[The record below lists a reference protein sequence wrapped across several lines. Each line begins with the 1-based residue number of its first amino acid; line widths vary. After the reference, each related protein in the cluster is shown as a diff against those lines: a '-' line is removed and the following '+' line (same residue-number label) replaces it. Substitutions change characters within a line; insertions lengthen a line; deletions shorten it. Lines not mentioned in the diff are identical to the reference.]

1 LILFEIALRPKG
13 DKEELMENLVS
24 TQEEQKI
31 LFYDGA
37 LLVKTLEE
45 EAEWRQAYQLRHRVF
60 AERLK
65 WVPERTDRLESDM
78 YDAWSSSIGVFSN
91 NAALLG
97 LVRLTRAPVP
107 FMLESEFSACLLGI
121 HHLRKELD
129 TAEITRLAVDPNI
142 MTRGLSIRVMHVAI
156 KGAYLWCLEHG
167 VRYTYIVVEKPL
179 LRGLRLMGW
188 PCQVIGEP
196 VALPPAQAVS
206 IAALIDLEAFRVNN
220 ARNRPQLLKWFSTA
234 DAGSLARE
242 SATPFQNRIVGEESH
257 DVQREAA

>member
-1 LILFEIALRPKG
+1 MG
-13 DKEELMENLVS
+13 DLEA
-24 TQEEQKI
+24 TQEEKKI

-45 EAEWRQAYQLRHRVF
+45 KAEWRQAYQLRHLVF

-65 WVPERTDRLESDM
+65 WVPERTDRLESDV

-91 NAALLG
+91 NATLLG
-97 LVRLTRAPVP
+97 LVRLTHAPVP
-107 FMLESEFSACLLGI
+107 FMLENEFSACLVGS
-121 HHLRKELD
+121 HHIRKELD

-142 MTRGLSIRVMHVAI
+142 MERGLSIRVMQLAI

-167 VRYTYIVVEKPL
+167 VRYTYIVVEKRL

-188 PCQVIGEP
+188 PCQPIGEP

-206 IAALIDLEAFRVNN
+206 IAALIDLEAFKVNN
-220 ARNRPQLLKWFSTA
+220 ARDRPQLLKWVSTA
-234 DAGSLARE
+234 DAASLSRE
-242 SATPFQNRIVGEESH
+242 SATRHRNRIVEDESH
-257 DVQREAA
+257 DVQCEAH